1 MRLSSHHFR
10 SELRSPRRHSAQS
23 SIAAMPQL
31 TTAELNLIDR
41 VVRVQKHSGADAC
54 RAVNA
59 TRAKKSIE
67 AVSITSVH
75 KYIKGV
81 THARGRV
88 DGRGKSQNILTKA
101 HVKKLLGVRRRIIQ
115 KADNETRVTYAEVIE
130 KANLGVECCQRVAE
144 NAMRA
149 EGVSYQPARAKVQ
162 ITEEDA
168 VKRFAFATEWCEKPP
183 SYWTSNIHG
192 FLDCKAW
199 PVPLTPDQRKRYRQT
214 RVTGHLR
221 LPSEGTDRG
230 FTKPRQKHGWLGI
243 PSVNIAAVVS
253 KDRLILFEEVKGSWN
268 GEAAKGMY
276 AELVAPAL
284 RKSFPTR
291 RTPLARART

>member
-1 MRLSSHHFR
+1 
-10 SELRSPRRHSAQS
+10 
-23 SIAAMPQL
+23 
-31 TTAELNLIDR
+31 
-41 VVRVQKHSGADAC
+41 
-54 RAVNA
+54 
-59 TRAKKSIE
+59 
-67 AVSITSVH
+67 
-75 KYIKGV
+75 
-81 THARGRV
+81 
-88 DGRGKSQNILTKA
+88 
-101 HVKKLLGVRRRIIQ
+101 VRRRIIQ

>member
-1 MRLSSHHFR
+1 M
-10 SELRSPRRHSAQS
+10 
-23 SIAAMPQL
+23 
-31 TTAELNLIDR
+31 
-41 VVRVQKHSGADAC
+41 
-54 RAVNA
+54 NA
-59 TRAKKSIE
+59 TRAKKGIE

-88 DGRGKSQNILTKA
+88 DGRGKGQHILTRE
-101 HVKKLLGVRRRIIQ
+101 HVKKLTGARRRIIQ
-115 KADNETRVTYAEVIE
+115 RADNEARVTYAEVIA

-183 SYWTSNIHG
+183 SYWASIHG

-243 PSVNIAAVVS
+243 PSVNIAAMVS
-253 KDRLILFEEVKGSWN
+253 KDRLIAFEEVKGSWN
-268 GEAAKGMY
+268 GEVARGMY
-276 AELVAPAL
+276 AELVAPQSAEESSDE
-284 RKSFPTR
+284 KDP
-291 RTPLARART
+291 ARTRAHVI